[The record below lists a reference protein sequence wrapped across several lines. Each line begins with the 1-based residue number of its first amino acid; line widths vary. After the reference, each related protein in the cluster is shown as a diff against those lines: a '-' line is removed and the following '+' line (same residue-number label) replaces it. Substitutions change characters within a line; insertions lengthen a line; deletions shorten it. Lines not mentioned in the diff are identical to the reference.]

1 MAEHEDGVVGDSGNG
16 GIAAGFSAST
26 GRVDVGDRVV
36 GVTRGDLLTGDT
48 VGGETDS
55 FVVGEVVLRVI

>member
-26 GRVDVGDRVV
+26 GRVDVGDRV
-36 GVTRGDLLTGDT
+36 GDLLTGDI